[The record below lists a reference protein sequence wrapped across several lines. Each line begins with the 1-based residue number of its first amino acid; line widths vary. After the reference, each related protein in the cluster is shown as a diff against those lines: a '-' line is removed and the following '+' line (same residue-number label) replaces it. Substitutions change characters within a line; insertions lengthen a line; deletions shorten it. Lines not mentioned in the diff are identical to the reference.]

1 MYNIYYKG
9 EKIGYIN
16 DKSQIDTSALKEMGC
31 TVEHIKQEYV
41 EYINRIDTKFGK
53 VYMAIGNIAKLEHYI
68 NKLVLDEGD
77 EVEYAYLLPD
87 SIENFEI
94 LRKDIIVA

>member
-16 DKSQIDTSALKEMGC
+16 DKSQIDTSVLKEIGC
-31 TVEHIKQEYV
+31 TVEHIKQEYF
-41 EYINRIDTKFGK
+41 EYISRIDTKFGK
-53 VYMAIGNIAKLEHYI
+53 VYMAIGNIAKLEHFT
-68 NKLVLDEGD
+68 NELVLEEGD

>member
-41 EYINRIDTKFGK
+41 DYISRIDTKSVK
-53 VYMAIGNIAKLEHYI
+53 CIWLSVISRN
-68 NKLVLDEGD
+68 
-77 EVEYAYLLPD
+77 
-87 SIENFEI
+87 
-94 LRKDIIVA
+94 